1 MTKPWIVYLSGPI
14 PGLLQGGD
22 HMKQEPEKECATC
35 RYAGASML
43 ENPCRSCL
51 IQTRKGDEYPKWEPQ
66 EDDE

>member
-1 MTKPWIVYLSGPI
+1 
-14 PGLLQGGD
+14 
-22 HMKQEPEKECATC
+22 MKQEPEKECATC

-51 IQTRKGDEYPKWEPQ
+51 MKTRWAGEDYPKWEPQ